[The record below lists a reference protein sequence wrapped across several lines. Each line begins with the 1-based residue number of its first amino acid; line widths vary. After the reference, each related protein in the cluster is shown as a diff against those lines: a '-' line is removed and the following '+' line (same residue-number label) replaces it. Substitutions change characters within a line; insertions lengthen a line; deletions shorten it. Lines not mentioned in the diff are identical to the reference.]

1 MGSNRGHIAARQ
13 EGRVYNIEE
22 RGHEEQEHRS
32 TARTGCTLKQDC
44 IILAALVIESWRERI
59 LLPEQVHRVEW

>member
-1 MGSNRGHIAARQ
+1 MGSSRGHIAARQ
-13 EGRVYNIEE
+13 EEKAYNIEGRE
-22 RGHEEQEHRS
+22 HEEQEHRS

-44 IILAALVIESWRERI
+44 IIWAALVIERWRERI